1 MSLFLRLH
9 KVCNDCGF
17 VWYPKE
23 DAVSSNC
30 PNCSSENTAN
40 EKFNFIATVLFYLT
54 GAVVLVVMLVIWVK
68 SELPPPAVEPLS
80 DVADSLTKAEQRIEL
95 PDIEEESETAVE
107 PAKALPPPA
116 KPADVEKLP
125 APVEQAEVAPP
136 PQAVTESPAPPK
148 AEPAPV
154 EDMRPMPNI
163 STNQITFSLW
173 SVSELRLR
181 RAYTNLLND
190 GSLRAELNKKQYLH
204 FVSNRAKKCGELNPS
219 FEKNINSIENIKFKA
234 NDSRILECY
243 ASENTSEY
251 NRLNIAIELN

>member
-17 VWYPKE
+17 IWYPKDE
-23 DAVSSNC
+23 AVSSNC
-30 PNCSSENTAN
+30 PNCNSENTSN

-54 GAVVLVVMLVIWVK
+54 GLIVLGLVIFSLQD
-68 SELPPPAVEPLS
+68 SEPPPAVEPLS
-80 DVADSLTKAEQRIEL
+80 AVEDSLTKAEQQIEL
-95 PDIEEESETAVE
+95 PEIEEESESEVA
-107 PAKALPPPA
+107 PAKTPPA
-116 KPADVEKLP
+116 EKPADIETLPAAPVVQPEIAPSP
-125 APVEQAEVAPP
+125 APVVES
-136 PQAVTESPAPPK
+136 AVTPK

-154 EDMRPMPNI
+154 EDLRPVVNV

-190 GSLRAELNKKQYLH
+190 GSIRTELNRKDYFH
-204 FVSNRAKKCGELNPS
+204 FVSSRAKKCGELDPS
-219 FEKNINSIENIKFKA
+219 FEKNINSIESIKFKA
-234 NDSRILECY
+234 NDAKILECY

-251 NRLNIAIELN
+251 NRLNIATEVN